1 MSEPI
6 VILGAGGH
14 GRVIADAVRARGGD
28 FLGFLDD
35 RKQAATGLPVLGRI
49 TQAEDFARRA
59 LFIIGVGDNAAR
71 AALAD
76 RFAGILRF
84 AVAVHP
90 GAVLAPDVVLGEG
103 TVVMPG
109 AVLNTGTVVGKHCIV
124 NTAATADHDC
134 VLEDF
139 VHLSPGAHLAGEIRV
154 GARGWVGAGAVVV
167 NGARLCADCRIG
179 AGGVVIHGLTQPGT
193 YVGVPVRRL
202 EPKA

>member
-1 MSEPI
+1 MGEPI

-14 GRVIADAVRARGGD
+14 GRVIADIIRAQGGN

-35 RKQAATGLPVLGRI
+35 HRQSAPGLTVLGAFSDAMGI
-49 TQAEDFARRA
+49 SMRA
-59 LFIIGVGDNAAR
+59 WFIIGVGDNAAR
-71 AALAD
+71 VELAA

-90 GAVLAPDVVLGEG
+90 SAVVAPDVVIGAG

-109 AVLNTGTVVGKHCIV
+109 AVLNTGTVVGRHCIV
-124 NTAATADHDC
+124 NTSATADHDC

-139 VHLSPGAHLAGEIRV
+139 THLSPGAHLAGEVHI
-154 GARGWVGAGAVVV
+154 GARSWIGAGGIVV
-167 NGARLCADCRIG
+167 NGARLCADCRVG
-179 AGGVVIHGLTQPGT
+179 AGGVVIHSLTQPGT

-202 EPKA
+202 ESKA